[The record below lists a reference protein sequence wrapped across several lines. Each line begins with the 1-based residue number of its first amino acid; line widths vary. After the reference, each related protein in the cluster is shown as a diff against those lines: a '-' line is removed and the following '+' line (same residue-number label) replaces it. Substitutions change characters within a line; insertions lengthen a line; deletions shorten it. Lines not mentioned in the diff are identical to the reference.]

1 LGVVGSAE
9 AGLLLGSNSTLRA
22 SFDGLVKPL
31 DEMVWIQQHVVPER
45 FTASASS
52 MAGSSVLSWF
62 KRVCFEDAPEEAAFY
77 RWLDSLAASVPAGSD
92 DLLFHPYLFG
102 ERSPFYNPEAGG
114 AFLGLRHWHGK
125 GHLVRSIME
134 GVAFAIANCVDAIQA
149 IAGQREEQVTVFRTG
164 RSGGSQLPVWRQIIT
179 DALDHALEVMD
190 VDEPGCLGAALLAG
204 VGTGIYQDLPSAIQ
218 QAVQVTDRSMPDAAN
233 AALYRDRRAVFNDTF
248 RALETRLYQG

>member
-1 LGVVGSAE
+1 
-9 AGLLLGSNSTLRA
+9 
-22 SFDGLVKPL
+22 
-31 DEMVWIQQHVVPER
+31 
-45 FTASASS
+45 
-52 MAGSSVLSWF
+52 
-62 KRVCFEDAPEEAAFY
+62 
-77 RWLDSLAASVPAGSD
+77 
-92 DLLFHPYLFG
+92 
-102 ERSPFYNPEAGG
+102 
-114 AFLGLRHWHGK
+114 
-125 GHLVRSIME
+125 ME